1 MPWYSPRYVPYDW
14 KLIRDLQGY
23 AYMHA
28 KYGCSMKR
36 GGDTVPTHAGTLII
50 IGGHEDKH
58 DSCGILH
65 QVAQAAKAARSS
77 LVLITVATEA
87 PGEVAAAYRRAFKA
101 FGVKR
106 IEVLDIRTREQAHA
120 EEHVR
125 MVRGASLVF
134 FTGGDQL
141 RLTSQL
147 GDSPVFQ
154 ALQKLLAQGGTIVG
168 TSAGAA
174 AMPATMII
182 SGDGETSNTLSAL
195 GMAPGLGLID
205 NVIIDSHFAERGRM
219 GRLLGAVAQNPRNL
233 GLGIDENTA
242 VVVHHSKNFHVIG
255 TGAVYVVDGSHISFS
270 GLSDHHPE
278 GVLSLYGVQLHV
290 LAAGD
295 KFDLQK
301 RCPVLS
307 AARKQAQA

>member
-1 MPWYSPRYVPYDW
+1 M
-14 KLIRDLQGY
+14 LE
-23 AYMHA
+23 
-28 KYGCSMKR
+28 KYGCNMKK
-36 GGDTVPTHAGTLII
+36 GGNTVPTHAGTLII

-58 DSCGILH
+58 DSCGILQ
-65 QVAQAAKAARSS
+65 QVAQVAKADRGS
-77 LVLITVATEA
+77 LVLITVATEV
-87 PGEVAAAYRRAFKA
+87 PGEVEAAYRRAFKA
-101 FGVKR
+101 LGVKR

-120 EEHVR
+120 DAHIH
-125 MVRGASLVF
+125 MAHGASVVF

-154 ALQKLLAQGGTIVG
+154 VLQKLLAQGGTIVG

-182 SGDGETSNTLSAL
+182 SGDGETSNAISAL

-205 NVIIDSHFAERGRM
+205 DVVIDSHFAERGRM
-219 GRLLGAVAQNPRNL
+219 GRLLGAVAQNPRHL

-242 VVVHHSKNFHVIG
+242 IMVPHGKHFQVMG
-255 TGAVYVVDGSHISFS
+255 TEAVYVVDGSSISFS
-270 GLSDHHPE
+270 SLSDRQPE

-295 KFDLQK
+295 KFDL
-301 RCPVLS
+301 
-307 AARKQAQA
+307 

>member
-1 MPWYSPRYVPYDW
+1 
-14 KLIRDLQGY
+14 
-23 AYMHA
+23 MHA
-28 KYGCSMKR
+28 NYGCSMKR
-36 GGDTVPTHAGTLII
+36 GGNTVPTHTGTLII

-58 DSCGILH
+58 DPCGILH
-65 QVAQAAKAARSS
+65 QVAQVTKAARGS
-77 LVLITVATEA
+77 LLLITVVTEV
-87 PGEVAAAYRRAFKA
+87 PGEVAAAYRKTFKA
-101 FGVKR
+101 LGVKR
-106 IEVLDIRTREQAHA
+106 IEVLDIRTREQARA
-120 EEHVR
+120 DEYVR
-125 MVRGASLVF
+125 LVHGASVVF

-174 AMPATMII
+174 AMPETMII
-182 SGDGETSNTLSAL
+182 SGDGETSNAISAL

-205 NVIIDSHFAERGRM
+205 DVVIDSHFAERGRI

-242 VVVHHSKNFHVIG
+242 IVVHHGKNFQVIG

-295 KFDLQK
+295 KFDLQR

-307 AARKQAQA
+307 AARKQTQA

>member
-1 MPWYSPRYVPYDW
+1 MPPR
-14 KLIRDLQGY
+14 
-23 AYMHA
+23 
-28 KYGCSMKR
+28 
-36 GGDTVPTHAGTLII
+36 TGTLII
-50 IGGHEDKH
+50 VGGHEDKH
-58 DSCGILH
+58 DPRGILH
-65 QVAQAAKAARSS
+65 HVAQAAKAHRGS

-87 PGEVAAAYRRAFKA
+87 PGAVAATYRKAFKEL
-101 FGVKR
+101 GIKR
-106 IEVLDIRTREQAHA
+106 MEVLDIRTREQAQA
-120 EEHVR
+120 DEHVR
-125 MVRGASLVF
+125 LVQGASVVF

-141 RLTSQL
+141 RLTSQI

-154 ALQKLLAQGGTIVG
+154 ALQKRLAEGGTIVG

-174 AMPATMII
+174 AMPSTMII
-182 SGDGETSNTLSAL
+182 SGDGETSSAISAL
-195 GMAPGLGLID
+195 GMAPGLGFMD
-205 NVIIDSHFAERGRM
+205 DVVIDSHFAERGRM

-242 VVVHHSKNFHVIG
+242 IVVHQSKTFQVVG
-255 TGAVYVVDGSHISFS
+255 TGAVYVVDGAHISFS

-295 KFDLQK
+295 VYDLQR

-307 AARKQAQA
+307 AERQQAQA

>member
-1 MPWYSPRYVPYDW
+1 M
-14 KLIRDLQGY
+14 KI
-23 AYMHA
+23 
-28 KYGCSMKR
+28 SMT
-36 GGDTVPTHAGTLII
+36 DP
-50 IGGHEDKH
+50 
-58 DSCGILH
+58 CGILRH
-65 QVAQAAKAARSS
+65 VAQAAKADRGW

-87 PGEVAAAYRRAFKA
+87 PGEVAATYRTAFKA
-101 FGVKR
+101 LGGKR

-125 MVRGASLVF
+125 MVRGASVVF

-154 ALQKLLAQGGTIVG
+154 ALEKLLAQGGTVVG

-182 SGDGETSNTLSAL
+182 SGAGETSNAISAL

-205 NVIIDSHFAERGRM
+205 DVVIDSHFAERGRM

-242 VVVHHSKNFHVIG
+242 IVVHQGKNFQVIG

-278 GVLSLYGVQLHV
+278 GVLSLYGVRLHV

-295 KFDLQK
+295 KFDLQR

-307 AARKQAQA
+307 AARKQARA

>member
-1 MPWYSPRYVPYDW
+1 MGRGQRAHNSSALSAGEADTLLKREPVD
-14 KLIRDLQGY
+14 
-23 AYMHA
+23 
-28 KYGCSMKR
+28 R
-36 GGDTVPTHAGTLII
+36 GGDIVPTHAGTLII

-58 DSCGILH
+58 DPCGILH
-65 QVAQAAKAARSS
+65 HVAQAAKVDRGS

-87 PGEVAAAYRRAFKA
+87 PGAVAATYRKAFKA
-101 FGVKR
+101 LGVKHL
-106 IEVLDIRTREQAHA
+106 EVLDIRTRAQAHA
-120 EEHVR
+120 DEHVR
-125 MVRGASLVF
+125 MVQGASVVF

-141 RLTSQL
+141 RLTSQI

-154 ALQKLLAQGGTIVG
+154 ALHKHLARGGTIVG

-174 AMPATMII
+174 AMPATMIVA
-182 SGDGETSNTLSAL
+182 GDSETSNIISAL
-195 GMAPGLGLID
+195 DMAPGLGLID
-205 NVIIDSHFAERGRM
+205 DVIIDSHFAERGRM

-242 VVVHHSKNFHVIG
+242 IVVRHGTTFQVIG
-255 TGAVYVVDGSHISFS
+255 TGAVYVVDGAHISFS
-270 GLSDHHPE
+270 SLSDRCPE

-295 KFDLQK
+295 VYDLQR

-307 AARKQAQA
+307 TKRKQARV